1 MKAIIRASVL
11 SGLFLLSL
19 LFFICSQLNAQT
31 VISIDSFTDSAV
43 VMKFANCDLINNPQ
57 KLILIIDNAAMENQL
72 SEDEIL
78 AWLDSRHSNSTR
90 SVVFE
95 PNAKKRIIIDEQ
107 NENLMNYL
115 VERTL
120 AENIE
125 AEDEIE
131 TEEWMFSS
139 ENWLSEI
146 VE

>member
-125 AEDEIE
+125 VEDEIE